1 MLHCIYYYLWVI
13 NVHSSLFSSVAVRP
27 LIHAGLSCSYNC
39 LVIDI
44 FYTYLIEEN
53 LCIRLIA
60 DKLYLH
66 LSKGTIHLHCVEIL
80 QICLVEETL
89 NNGLVEEIIDD
100 RLVEEV
106 FYDCLIEELTSDRL
120 VEEVSSNRLVKA
132 VLSYRLTEDNLETR
146 LVKDSYSRLFPEPDA
161 TSSSQIQAPFEVT
174 HTGYHDPGQDHTLYP
189 EYFFTKVSDP
199 VTNTTT
205 GCLFYHV
212 YVPHNRWPSIWTY
225 CQDPT
230 FAIKMAYYSWD
241 RPSWGLEFRHQY
253 QEDGQK
259 CDDESSDDCT
269 TVHAFVSVDSNTPGF
284 TSNGGGFSNT
294 DYYKG
299 PA

>member
-1 MLHCIYYYLWVI
+1 MNH
-13 NVHSSLFSSVAVRP
+13 VHSSLFSSVAVRP
-27 LIHAGLSCSYNC
+27 LIHTGLSCSYNC
-39 LVIDI
+39 LVIGI
-44 FYTYLIEEN
+44 FYTDLVKEN
-53 LCIRLIA
+53 LCIRLIE

-66 LSKGTIHLHCVEIL
+66 LSKGTLHLHCVEIL

-100 RLVEEV
+100 RLVEEI
-106 FYDCLIEELTSDRL
+106 FYDFLIEELTSDSL

-132 VLSYRLTEDNLETR
+132 VLSYRLTEDNLETPASSVE
-146 LVKDSYSRLFPEPDA
+146 LSIPVPSETAASNQAGPDA

-253 QEDGQK
+253 QE
-259 CDDESSDDCT
+259 
-269 TVHAFVSVDSNTPGF
+269 
-284 TSNGGGFSNT
+284 
-294 DYYKG
+294 
-299 PA
+299 

>member
-13 NVHSSLFSSVAVRP
+13 KN
-27 LIHAGLSCSYNC
+27 ICIC
-39 LVIDI
+39 
-44 FYTYLIEEN
+44 LIE
-53 LCIRLIA
+53 
-60 DKLYLH
+60 DQLYFH
-66 LSKGTIHLHCVEIL
+66 LSKGTLYHRCVEIL
-80 QICLVEETL
+80 QICLIEETL
-89 NNGLVEEIIDD
+89 NNDLVEEA
-100 RLVEEV
+100 
-106 FYDCLIEELTSDRL
+106 FYDCLIKDLTSNCLVGEVFSKRL
-120 VEEVSSNRLVKA
+120 VEA
-132 VLSYRLTEDNLETR
+132 VFGDHLITETLDRLTEDNLEIR
-146 LVKDSYSRLFPEPDA
+146 LFEDFYSRLFPGPDA

-189 EYFFTKVSDP
+189 EYFFTTVSDP

-284 TSNGGGFSNT
+284 TSSGGGFSNT
-294 DYYKG
+294 NYYKG
-299 PA
+299 PAYAD